1 MCVHQEQGYGG
12 NESRS
17 AEKVEAPGFLRAGH
31 NHLQEAAWSA
41 GFHFKTRFFKA
52 IWLYWHQIF
61 ERISSWTITVL
72 FATRKQAYSAIG
84 IYIVGR
90 GVTMAMELDLTS
102 VMLNL

>member
-12 NESRS
+12 TESRS

-41 GFHFKTRFFKA
+41 GFHFQTRFFKA

-72 FATRKQAYSAIG
+72 FPTRKQATPPLEC
-84 IYIVGR
+84 IVGR
-90 GVTMAMELDLTS
+90 GVTMAMELDLAS